1 MKTCILVALCLL
13 LIQLASSHMAVPC
26 HGITYY
32 DCYHYC
38 SHGTCVPSTECFHR
52 CNSGCGCQEAFIV
65 RNNGACRKLEVCQI
79 GDDDEEPTPPDFG
92 PPGVGPPPDPPQR
105 RYQKEGIRPP
115 GFGPPGFGPPGVGP
129 PPDPPRRKY
138 QKKGYG
144 PPGIRPPGFG
154 PPGFGPPGVGPPPD
168 PPQRRYQKEGFLPAG
183 NVPPQDAD
191 AGLGRMLHPS
201 DSDPGPNAGGAVV
214 DSYVST
220 DEESEVKNVIA
231 DSLSDEYTK

>member
-105 RYQKEGIRPP
+105 RYQKEG
-115 GFGPPGFGPPGVGP
+115 
-129 PPDPPRRKY
+129 
-138 QKKGYG
+138 
-144 PPGIRPPGFG
+144 
-154 PPGFGPPGVGPPPD
+154 
-168 PPQRRYQKEGFLPAG
+168 FLPAG

>member
-129 PPDPPRRKY
+129 PPDPP
-138 QKKGYG
+138 
-144 PPGIRPPGFG
+144 
-154 PPGFGPPGVGPPPD
+154 
-168 PPQRRYQKEGFLPAG
+168 QRRYQKEGFLPAG